1 MSARP
6 IAIINARLVDPES
19 GYDGPGALLTTA
31 GKIARVSHKPKLTGL
46 PTGVRVIDAG
56 GDLLCP
62 GLIDLR
68 VKTGEPG
75 SEPKETLKSAA
86 RAAAAGGVTSIIVQP
101 DTDPVIDDPAVVD
114 FILRRAR
121 DIGLVHVYP
130 AGAATKGCLGQGM
143 AEIGLMRE
151 AGCVYVTDADRPIV
165 DSRVMRRLLAYAGAL
180 GVLVAHRPA
189 DPWLTEGASATEGE
203 FAGRMGL
210 AAEPVAA
217 ETIMLERDIAL
228 VELTGA
234 RLMVDQI
241 SAAAPLESLARAK
254 VKGLPVIA
262 TCSINHLSFNELDI
276 GDYRTFCK
284 LIPPLRCEDDRLALI
299 DAMAS
304 GLVDIVV
311 SAHTPAPPE
320 DKRLPFDE
328 AAAGAIGLETL
339 LPALLTLHHEGRVPL
354 LRLIEAATLAPAKA
368 IGLAAGRLKVGAP
381 ADLLLCDI
389 DAPRLIDAEDLI
401 SKSKNSA
408 FDGRRLQGRV
418 LMTLVDGRVVY
429 EADTSPKISGRGPP
443 KAGGVSSHAS
453 SG

>member
-1 MSARP
+1 MTPPSGP
-6 IAIINARLVDPES
+6 IVFQNARLVDPAA
-19 GYDGPGALLTTA
+19 GYDGAGALL
-31 GKIARVSHKPKLTGL
+31 IAEGLIVRVSHGANLTDL
-46 PTGVRVIDAG
+46 PPGARVIDAG
-56 GDLLCP
+56 GAMLCP

-75 SEPKETLKSAA
+75 NEPKETLKSAA
-86 RAAAAGGVTSIIVQP
+86 RAAAAGGVTSIVVQP

-121 DIGLVHVYP
+121 DIELVHVYP
-130 AGAATKGCLGQGM
+130 AGAATKGCLGKGM
-143 AEIGLMRE
+143 AEIGLMHE

-165 DSRVMRRLLAYAGAL
+165 DSKVFRRLLAYAGGL

-189 DPWLTEGASATEGE
+189 DPWLTEGAVATEGE

-228 VELTGA
+228 AGLTGA

-254 VKGLPVIA
+254 GRGLSIIA
-262 TCSINHLSFNELDI
+262 TASINHLTFNELDI
-276 GDYRTFCK
+276 GDYRTFWK
-284 LIPPLRCEDDRLALI
+284 LTPPLRGEDDRQALI
-299 DAMAS
+299 EAVAR

-311 SAHTPAPPE
+311 SAHAPAPPE
-320 DKRLPFDE
+320 EKRLPFDE
-328 AAAGAIGLETL
+328 AAPGAIGLETL
-339 LPALLTLHHEGRVPL
+339 LPALLTLHHEGRIPL
-354 LRLIEAATLAPAKA
+354 LRLIETVTLAPAEA
-368 IGLAAGRLKVGAP
+368 IGLAAGRLTVGAP
-381 ADLLLCDI
+381 ADLILVDL
-389 DAPRLIDAEDLI
+389 DAPRLIDASDLV

-429 EADTSPKISGRGPP
+429 QA
-443 KAGGVSSHAS
+443 A
-453 SG
+453 